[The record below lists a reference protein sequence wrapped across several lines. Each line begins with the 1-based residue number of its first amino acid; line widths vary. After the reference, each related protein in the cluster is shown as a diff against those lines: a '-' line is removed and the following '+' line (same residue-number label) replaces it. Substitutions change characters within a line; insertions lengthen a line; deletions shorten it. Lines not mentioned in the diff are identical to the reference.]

1 MPKVAVRESRIIANY
16 ATGFDVPCRTPG
28 LAPSNA
34 AASPPSNAAASPPSN
49 KNHPPRQAGHAFD
62 TLFHVEHYAPGL
74 RPSSAR

>member
-28 LAPSNA
+28 LA
-34 AASPPSNAAASPPSN
+34 PSNAAASPPSN